1 MLRTASLVER
11 GLVSSCLQLDSDP
24 SNAALPFRQ
33 PLIDDSRVLMWGH
46 SGTRLWGLFHHT
58 AALPLHSALGE
69 GVAVTL
75 ATAQRKWGQEG
86 QLAEAGEGA

>member
-1 MLRTASLVER
+1 MGTLWDT
-11 GLVSSCLQLDSDP
+11 
-24 SNAALPFRQ
+24 
-33 PLIDDSRVLMWGH
+33 PL
-46 SGTRLWGLFHHT
+46 GLFHHT